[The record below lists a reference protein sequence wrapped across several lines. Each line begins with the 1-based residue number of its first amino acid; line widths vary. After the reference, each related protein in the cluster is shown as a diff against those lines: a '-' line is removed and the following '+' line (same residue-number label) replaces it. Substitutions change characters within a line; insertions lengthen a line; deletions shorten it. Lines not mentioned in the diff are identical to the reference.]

1 MSCSKTFGCAVSR
14 IETLA
19 SVEPHGGDYFGWPPQ
34 LPQTTCVLSSR
45 GLAARCRV
53 LFVVTLVASGCS
65 RSSASSTPPTE
76 SATSPAASSQAAG
89 PEAPDPGASLSSAV
103 ATERPL
109 NTIFRSEIE
118 QALSRGPGYLLYELG
133 PEPYRLSGK
142 FVGWEITRVFPDEPD
157 LCADGCDLQP
167 GDIILS
173 VNGDRLET
181 PQALSN
187 MLDTLPS
194 MTKLVVKSIRNE
206 KRRTATYSLAN
217 G

>member
-1 MSCSKTFGCAVSR
+1 M
-14 IETLA
+14 
-19 SVEPHGGDYFGWPPQ
+19 
-34 LPQTTCVLSSR
+34 
-45 GLAARCRV
+45 AA
-53 LFVVTLVASGCS
+53 
-65 RSSASSTPPTE
+65 
-76 SATSPAASSQAAG
+76 
-89 PEAPDPGASLSSAV
+89 
-103 ATERPL
+103 ERPL

-142 FVGWEITRVFPDEPD
+142 FVGWEITKVFPDEPE

-187 MLDTLPS
+187 MVDTLPS